1 MLDVARIRQ
10 DFPILSRRV
19 NGVPLVY
26 LDNAA
31 TSQKPESVIRSL
43 VDYYER
49 YNANVHRGVHTLSME
64 ATDAMEEART
74 KVASFINAESPD
86 CIIWTRGATE
96 ALNLVARSWA
106 MEHVKPGDEIVTTA
120 MEHHSNLV
128 PWQQVARERGAQL
141 RFLPIAEDGTLDLSA
156 VDSIIGPRTRL
167 VTVVHMSN
175 SLGTINPVKELGARA
190 RAVGAAFLVDGA
202 QSVPHMP
209 VDVQDIDCDFLAF
222 SGHKMLGPTGIG
234 ALYARREVLESME
247 PFLVGGEMVLQVT
260 YEDATWNDLP
270 MRFEAGTPN
279 IAGAI
284 GLGAAIDYLQAL
296 GMDQVREHEAQMA
309 GYRTRRLQRAGR
321 RGCLRSAGPREARRG
336 YILPHVRGTCA
347 RLRHRLGSAGHRGPH
362 WASLHDAAD
371 GNARGGRHGQGQL
384 LHLQH
389 GRGSGHA
396 GGRRE
401 RGHEVLPGW
410 LWMISTGSIAT
421 PSWTTAVIRG
431 IATELKTRT

>member
-31 TSQKPESVIRSL
+31 TSQKPRSVIRSL
-43 VDYYER
+43 VDFYER
-49 YNANVHRGVHTLSME
+49 YNSNVHRGVHTLSME

-74 KVASFINAESPD
+74 KVASFINAESPN

-175 SLGTINPVKELGARA
+175 SLGTINPVKELGAKA

-209 VDVQDIDCDFLAF
+209 VDVQDIDCDFMAF

-234 ALYARREVLESME
+234 ALYARREVLERME

-296 GMDQVREHEAQMA
+296 GMDQVREHEAQIT
-309 GYRTRRLQRAGR
+309 GYALDAFKE
-321 RGCLRSAGPREARRG
+321 LEDVDVFGPPDPAK
-336 YILPHVRGTCA
+336 
-347 RLRHRLGSAGHRGPH
+347 
-362 WASLHDAAD
+362 
-371 GNARGGRHGQGQL
+371 RGGVIPFHT
-384 LHLQH
+384 
-389 GRGSGHA
+389 SEVHA
-396 GGRRE
+396 HDFGT
-401 RGHEVLPGW
+401 VLDR
-410 LWMISTGSIAT
+410 
-421 PSWTTAVIRG
+421 RG
-431 IATELKTRT
+431 IAVRTGHHCTMPLMGTLGVAATVRASFYIYNTEEEVDMLVDAVREAMRYFLDGSG